1 MILLNLISCFSREI
15 TVKGDGNPALGK
27 YIKGEIT
34 DLTRKDD
41 KYYYPEFE
49 IKIKKITKYRISEY
63 EIYYVYVF
71 GQNANVLLSVRKLYT
86 EKDEEIRELNDNG
99 FFVIYRK
106 LEKVPLETIL
116 DASSYMG
123 ILNYTSVDAMN
134 CKVRINTSK

>member
-1 MILLNLISCFSREI
+1 M
-15 TVKGDGNPALGK
+15 
-27 YIKGEIT
+27 
-34 DLTRKDD
+34 
-41 KYYYPEFE
+41 
-49 IKIKKITKYRISEY
+49 
-63 EIYYVYVF
+63 YVF

-134 CKVRINTSK
+134 